1 MLQLYLEKTG
11 LRITACKNSKTSLIR
26 FTYMYPVT
34 HIYND
39 TLHLPTFSESN
50 AWDFRLVMTGISE
63 NVPATS
69 EDFEQFYEDCWTL
82 LKMFKNVPMNFE
94 HFWSYLKD
102 NNFSVFNF
110 VRSQS
115 HHSMPFWNIF
125 VEVNWTFIITWVKKV
140 CMSQRPK
147 WPELILVSLAWS
159 MPRRIATPPWM
170 GC

>member
-1 MLQLYLEKTG
+1 
-11 LRITACKNSKTSLIR
+11 
-26 FTYMYPVT
+26 MYIT
-34 HIYND
+34 HIYNS
-39 TLHLPTFSESN
+39 TVYLPTFSESN

-69 EDFEQFYEDCWTL
+69 EDFQQFYEDCWTL

-125 VEVNWTFIITWVKKV
+125 VEVNWTFIITWIKKV
-140 CMSQRPK
+140 RMSQRPK

-159 MPRRIATPPWM
+159 MPRRIATPPGWDASPL
-170 GC
+170 